1 MDNITSEQ
9 VLKRCIEKTLNAKI
23 YLELFSLFISSNPD
37 FKYNHSYLTDSIEP
51 FINAISIIRKKSQN
65 YKRLIDKLA
74 LQTPKNIK
82 RTIVF
87 DDLFEYKILKSVASD
102 VQLIHVEKFRF
113 DQFKEDEFVVKF
125 IWEVNNVLKRSR
137 IYRIKLKE
145 KQKVI
150 TLWEA
155 FLNN

>member
-1 MDNITSEQ
+1 MDNITSEL
-9 VLKRCIEKTLNAKI
+9 VLKRCIEKSLNAKNH
-23 YLELFSLFISSNPD
+23 LELFSFFISSNPD

-51 FINAISIIRKKSQN
+51 FVKAISIFRKKSQN
-65 YKRLIDKLA
+65 FKTIIDKLA

-87 DDLFEYKILKSVASD
+87 DDLFEYKIFKSVASD
-102 VQLIHVEKFRF
+102 VQLIHVEKVRL
-113 DQFKEDEFVVKF
+113 DQFRDDEFVVKF
-125 IWEVNNVLKRSR
+125 IWEVNKVLKMSR
-137 IYRIKLKE
+137 IYRIKFKE

-150 TLWEA
+150 ALWEA